1 LFKDVY
7 PEGMEREDAVS
18 FASRMGDKSAAT
30 QILREYF
37 SMLFYSPE
45 NRETA
50 FAKLR
55 AIRERLGPRED
66 HPEVQAAI
74 LKDLEGFDLSP
85 ELAKYSFPTIVMTG
99 RFDMNV
105 APAVAYKIH
114 KTIPGSQFVVF
125 EHSGHMPFYD
135 EPAEFLQTVESFL
148 K

>member
-1 LFKDVY
+1 
-7 PEGMEREDAVS
+7 MEREDAVR

-45 NRETA
+45 SRETA

-55 AIRERLGPRED
+55 ALRERLGARED
-66 HPEVQAAI
+66 HSDVNAAI
-74 LKDLEGFDLSP
+74 SKDLEGFDLGP

-105 APAVAYKIH
+105 APSVAYKIH

-125 EHSGHMPFYD
+125 EHSGHMPFYE
-135 EPAEFLQTVESFL
+135 EPAQFLQTVESFL